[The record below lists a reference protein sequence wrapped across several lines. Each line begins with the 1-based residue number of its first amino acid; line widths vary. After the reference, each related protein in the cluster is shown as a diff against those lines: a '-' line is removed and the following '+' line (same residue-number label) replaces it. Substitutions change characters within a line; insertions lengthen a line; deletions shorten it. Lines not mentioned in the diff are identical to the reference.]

1 MGSDKDT
8 QRGTAGRREN
18 SCEKFFL
25 EKGDS
30 WNEARSL
37 CRHPPPLDYYW
48 VSPKSISLN
57 NIQVL
62 LWLWWLF
69 HWGVNDLL
77 LFMLQHGRPGNR
89 PDKHRVSLGYSSL
102 HLPSIT
108 SVPSGVP
115 LLLCSSATL
124 SITRKN
130 QKNTVGL
137 WSMCALNVG
146 VFSPWVRPPYIK
158 RSLPTT
164 ERGGLLAHTEH
175 AFFFFSIL
183 MRNRRKREGERM
195 FGRKKRWMDFSKTAT
210 EDLFDRGRME
220 RGGESRDILDVE
232 TNMCTW
238 NRITPMLLLITSR

>member
-1 MGSDKDT
+1 MV
-8 QRGTAGRREN
+8 A
-18 SCEKFFL
+18 F
-25 EKGDS
+25 
-30 WNEARSL
+30 
-37 CRHPPPLDYYW
+37 
-48 VSPKSISLN
+48 
-57 NIQVL
+57 
-62 LWLWWLF
+62 
-69 HWGVNDLL
+69 
-77 LFMLQHGRPGNR
+77 
-89 PDKHRVSLGYSSL
+89 SLGCKRPAPFHAPTREAGKQARQAPCLLGLFLSPSPL
-102 HLPSIT
+102 HHKRPIRS
-108 SVPSGVP
+108 PAAP
-115 LLLCSSATL
+115 LFICHLEHHP
-124 SITRKN
+124 KK
-130 QKNTVGL
+130 QKKPTVGL

-175 AFFFFSIL
+175 AFFSFFFFSIL

-210 EDLFDRGRME
+210 EDLFDRGRKE

>member
-1 MGSDKDT
+1 MRSDKDT
-8 QRGTAGRREN
+8 RGGSAGRREN

-30 WNEARSL
+30 WNAARSL
-37 CRHPPPLDYYW
+37 CRHPLPLDYYW

-89 PDKHRVSLGYSSL
+89 PDSLSPWAIPLSFSPPSQASHQESRCSSV
-102 HLPSIT
+102 HLPPWASPEKT
-108 SVPSGVP
+108 K
-115 LLLCSSATL
+115 T
-124 SITRKN
+124 
-130 QKNTVGL
+130 KNTVGL

-175 AFFFFSIL
+175 AFSFFQHF
-183 MRNRRKREGERM
+183 NEE
-195 FGRKKRWMDFSKTAT
+195 
-210 EDLFDRGRME
+210 
-220 RGGESRDILDVE
+220 
-232 TNMCTW
+232 
-238 NRITPMLLLITSR
+238 